1 MHKRVKNDSTKYLT
15 RAKIGGETFSRQP
28 KFRRVSESRR
38 DFVLDEAGYFKWDKN
53 SPKGK

>member
-1 MHKRVKNDSTKYLT
+1 MRKRVRNDSTKYLT

-38 DFVLDEAGYFKWDKN
+38 DFVLDEAGYFKWDKDD
-53 SPKGK
+53 PKGR